1 MRVSFF
7 ASCFFELGI
16 LQNFNSEVQS
26 FVTTV
31 TFNEGYLDFDIA
43 RMFQYYLFIFL
54 SCLILCYFID
64 EKDLENFSF
73 LELIHCCQ
81 EGNRIIFLMI
91 FSMIV
96 MLLDRVSSNYY
107 YPLQFLY
114 NNKYIFLKYYFN
126 FITIYN

>member
-7 ASCFFELGI
+7 ASCFFELRI

-54 SCLILCYFID
+54 SCLILCCFID

-73 LELIHCCQ
+73 LDLIHCCQ
-81 EGNRIIFLMI
+81 EGSRIISLMI

-114 NNKYIFLKYYFN
+114 NNKYIFLK
-126 FITIYN
+126 